1 MKLSDLL
8 KNVDVSYSGVDPEC
22 EITQISSDSRSI
34 LKGGLFICIEGT
46 RYDGHDFAA
55 DAISRGAA
63 AVVVSDHTKIPE
75 NTPYALVKNTRL
87 AEAYVWDAWYGHP
100 WQGMKVIAVT
110 GTNGKTSTTFM
121 IREIFRKSGEKVGV
135 ITTVRAMAGDNPI
148 GTYGGSSVTD
158 AAGAMT
164 TPDPEYLYGAIYM
177 MKQAGVKVLVFEASS
192 HALSQY
198 KIDPMK
204 INTSVFTNLSEE
216 HLDYHGTMDEYF
228 RAKARLCDLSEC
240 LVINADDP
248 YISKLSDMFGK
259 EKRVVACSA
268 DSTSPKHIGSDVTA
282 LRRCELG
289 LSGVEYI
296 YFSDNAV
303 FRLTCPIP
311 GEFTVY
317 NTLLASAAAIE
328 TGAKAE
334 DVRRALGA
342 LRGIDGRLE
351 KVDFGEDEP
360 EFRVFIDYA
369 HTPAA
374 LESLLKTVR
383 NLRRRGQ
390 KITLLFGCGGDRD
403 RSKRRKMGAIASRL
417 ADFVIITSDNP
428 RSEDPDEII
437 SEIMSGIDRE
447 KPHAV
452 IKSRREAII
461 YAVSEARPGDI
472 IILAGKG
479 HEKYEIDRDGKKPFD
494 EAVLVREAVHKYR
507 DPLN

>member
-8 KNVDVSYSGVDPEC
+8 ENVEVINSNVDVEYEVN
-22 EITQISSDSRSI
+22 QISSDSRSV

-46 RYDGHDFAA
+46 RHDGHDFVP
-55 DAISRGAA
+55 DAVNRGAC
-63 AVVVSDHTKIPE
+63 AVVVSNREKVPE
-75 NTPYALVKNTRL
+75 GVPFILVENTRL
-87 AEAYVWDAWYGHP
+87 AEAHVWDAWYGHP
-100 WQGMKVIAVT
+100 WRDMKVIAVT

-121 IREIFRKSGEKVGV
+121 IREIFKTQGEKVGV
-135 ITTVRAMAGDNPI
+135 ITTVRAMAGDKPI
-148 GTYGGSSVTD
+148 GMYGGSSVTD

-198 KIDPMK
+198 KIDPIK
-204 INTSVFTNLSEE
+204 VDTAVFTNLSEE
-216 HLDYHGTMDEYF
+216 HLDYHGTMEEYF
-228 RAKARLCDLSEC
+228 LAKARLADLADV
-240 LVINADDP
+240 LVINGDDH
-248 YISKLSDMFGK
+248 YISRLRGMFSQK
-259 EKRVVACSA
+259 HKIIVCSA
-268 DSTSPKHIGSDVTA
+268 DSASRTHISSDASA
-282 LRRCELG
+282 LRRKDMG
-289 LSGVEYI
+289 LEGVEYI
-296 YFSDNAV
+296 YFSDSAV

-317 NTLLASAAAIE
+317 NTLLAASAAIE

-334 DVRRALGA
+334 SVREALSK

-351 KVDFGEDEP
+351 SVDTGETTTD
-360 EFRVFIDYA
+360 FRVFIDYA

-383 NLRRRGQ
+383 NLRRREQ
-390 KITLLFGCGGDRD
+390 RITLLFGCGGDRD

-417 ADFVIITSDNP
+417 ADFVVITSDNP

-452 IKSRREAII
+452 IKNRREAII
-461 YAVSEARPGDI
+461 YTISEARPDDI

-479 HEKYEIDRDGKKPFD
+479 HEKYEIDKDGKKPFD
-494 EAVLVREAVHKYR
+494 EADIVREAVRKHK
-507 DPLN
+507 